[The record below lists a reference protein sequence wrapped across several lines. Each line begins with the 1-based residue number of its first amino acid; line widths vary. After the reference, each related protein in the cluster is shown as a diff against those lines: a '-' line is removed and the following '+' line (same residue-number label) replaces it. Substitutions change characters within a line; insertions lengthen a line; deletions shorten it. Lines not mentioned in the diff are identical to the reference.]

1 MGKPSSTSKAIDD
14 ANLGALY
21 GVFYVGF
28 KAGNKYATVKDA
40 FAALKAGIK

>member
-1 MGKPSSTSKAIDD
+1 MVDLIVGSFL
-14 ANLGALY
+14 LGALY

-28 KAGNKYATVKDA
+28 KVGNKYATVKDA

>member
-1 MGKPSSTSKAIDD
+1 MVDLIVGSFL
-14 ANLGALY
+14 LGALY

>member
-1 MGKPSSTSKAIDD
+1 MVDLII
-14 ANLGALY
+14 NCFLLGTLY
-21 GVFYVGF
+21 GIFYVGF

>member
-1 MGKPSSTSKAIDD
+1 MVDLIVGGFL
-14 ANLGALY
+14 LGALY

-40 FAALKAGIK
+40 FAALKASVK